1 MYLQKHQWVDYFP
14 STVSVQKFFES
25 IYTPYGFLGT
35 TELPG
40 LLAFRTT
47 FREALLDWMRVD
59 CSEVA
64 KRWLIVLGNAKTDAT
79 KTTS

>member
-1 MYLQKHQWVDYFP
+1 MHLQKHQLVDYFP

-25 IYTPYGFLGT
+25 ICTPYGFLGT
-35 TELPG
+35 TELTG
-40 LLAFRTT
+40 LLVFRKT

>member
-25 IYTPYGFLGT
+25 IRTPYGFLGT

-40 LLAFRTT
+40 LLAFRKSL
-47 FREALLDWMRVD
+47 REALLDWIKVD
-59 CSEVA
+59 GSEVA
-64 KRWLIVLGNAKTDAT
+64 KRWLIVLGNAKTDA
-79 KTTS
+79 KKRTS

>member
-14 STVSVQKFFES
+14 STVSAQKFFES
-25 IYTPYGFLGT
+25 ICTPYGFLGT

-47 FREALLDWMRVD
+47 FREALLDWMKVD
-59 CSEVA
+59 GSEAA
-64 KRWLIVLGNAKTDAT
+64 KRWLIVLDDANTDAK